1 MKIKLKGRQ
10 TKQDQIMKP
19 SALRSNKISALPI
32 AVLLWAVHIAALAQ
46 ILAPPFCGYYV
57 APCPDQSDPPG
68 CGDNGCTS
76 CNGVPIFW
84 VSSPY
89 TSLRLEDVP
98 LEWNPGT
105 GGRIAF
111 QLSYRQRGAIPEDA
125 TIFGLG
131 PNWSCSF
138 RAFVLDLGGS
148 PDLLRS
154 HRGGAGWITH
164 TNGATQYR
172 DGSILTSVTGGYQIE
187 YASGA
192 KDIFTH
198 SFASGTNT
206 YYFLSSRADPQGHTT
221 TYNYSATPGIAQLV
235 SLTDPDG
242 KTCTLYYEN
251 ATFTN
256 QITKVVDP
264 YSRTNLLRYDDQG
277 YLTNVV
283 DVFGLTNS
291 FTYDPAN
298 PGWITAM
305 TTPYG
310 STSFSYGG
318 VNVGSTDFYTGNNQ
332 VNRWL
337 QVTLPTGG
345 HHLYLYRQDCSAF
358 MASTYPSV
366 PVTTPFGNTLD
377 NLDQQNR
384 NSFHWDP
391 LQYSHLSTTDPTALT
406 SADYLIGR
414 LNHWLT
420 NAASP
425 DPSDTLS
432 LERAPSPDGST
443 SGQIT
448 WYDYDAKSLGNNYI
462 GTNSMPRFVALVL
475 PDGSPRYTLYVR
487 GAHSQVTT
495 VISRYSKTDGSLG
508 LRTNTFIYAANS
520 IDVLQEVGPNNE
532 QVVSNYFSVGN
543 TFHQP
548 DASYDALNQ
557 QTLYTYNANR
567 ELTGVLR
574 PSGLTTTNL
583 YFTSGSAV
591 NRLQTTIDLEISR
604 TNAFTY
610 ANDLVQSQTD
620 ERGLIITNFWDNLQR
635 LTGMA
640 YPDGSTVSNIYT
652 ALDQTAA
659 KDRLGYWSYSGFNP
673 LRQMVAATNANGVIT
688 RYGYCD
694 CGTLFAVTNGWNTPV
709 QQVTTFA
716 YDYQGN
722 RTYTYLPDA
731 TFTNWFN
738 SLAQIYQTGDGR
750 GTRFLSYNNQG
761 LLTNVSNVYGRER
774 ATIYDNEDRPLYVTD
789 DSGVTGTNAFDV
801 LGRPL
806 MRTYP
811 DGGREKFGYSARG
824 LIAYTNQIGASN
836 FFAYDPAG
844 RKIFETNADNQLI
857 QYYYDASGNLT
868 NLVDGK
874 GQSTKWNYDQ
884 FGRLTNKLDQA
895 GVQIL
900 VYSYDADGRLL
911 SRWSGAKG
919 TTYYTNDAVGNL
931 IFINYPSS
939 PDVTLQY
946 DALNRVTNMV
956 DGVGT
961 TLYTYTS
968 GGQLFTEDGPFA
980 SDTVTNTYVN
990 RLRTRLVLQQPTG
1003 LWTNGFIWDAAGR
1016 LTNVTSQAGSFAYQY
1031 AAPGPA
1037 LIQKLLLPNGAYITN
1052 TFDNVARLLTNKLN
1066 NSSQTTLD
1074 SYAYIYNPANQ
1085 RTNVTRADGSYYGF
1099 LYDKIGQLIVADSTV
1114 NTEDRGYFYDAAW
1127 NLNQRTNNGAVSW
1140 FSVDNKNETTDAA
1153 PLGTRTYDANGNLTQ
1168 AGDPTSIGVAYTY
1181 DDENRL
1187 IEVYTN
1193 YNPGVGPLVG
1203 GGATNGQTD
1212 FIYDGLGRL
1221 RERLEYVNG
1230 VFNSTTE
1237 YIYDGNRVIQERDV
1251 NNNPTVS
1258 YTRGSDLSG
1267 SLEGAGGIGGL
1278 LARSTGYPY
1287 SGNWTNHNYYF
1298 ADGNGNITYM
1308 INSSQAMVAS
1318 YRYDPFGNTISSSG
1332 GLSGANVY
1340 RFSSKEVHANSGM
1353 YYYLYRFYDPNLQRW
1368 LNRDPLGEP
1377 GFETV
1382 RKHTTP
1388 PFNFVGLAELSG
1400 SGLYTFVRNEPTIDY
1415 DALGLTS
1422 CEDTC
1427 WDNWKKE
1434 QIQNQKDTAKCIAV
1448 GYAFC
1453 AARKAPFACY
1463 FWVSVTCG
1471 DKAALEQVAMFA
1483 RLNGCLSGCPHPPG
1497 NHQCHGG
1504 WWNEN
1509 S

>member
-1 MKIKLKGRQ
+1 M
-10 TKQDQIMKP
+10 
-19 SALRSNKISALPI
+19 
-32 AVLLWAVHIAALAQ
+32 
-46 ILAPPFCGYYV
+46 PF
-57 APCPDQSDPPG
+57 
-68 CGDNGCTS
+68 
-76 CNGVPIFW
+76 FW
-84 VSSPY
+84 VSESAQN
-89 TSLRLEDVP
+89 LRLEDEP
-98 LEWNPGT
+98 FGSGYSPAT
-105 GGRIAF
+105 GPKPVF
-111 QLSYRQRGAIPEDA
+111 HLSYRQTGETPEESSYFSVG
-125 TIFGLG
+125 T
-131 PNWSCSF
+131 NWSCSF
-138 RAFVLDLGGS
+138 RAYVIDLTGGWV
-148 PDLLRS
+148 RM
-154 HRGGAGWITH
+154 HRGGAGWVDYQDGVPQFRESSMVRIVSPAQTYERDH
-164 TNGATQYR
+164 PDGAR
-172 DGSILTSVTGGYQIE
+172 
-187 YASGA
+187 
-192 KDIFTH
+192 DIFQTP
-198 SFASGTNT
+198 FTTGSGQVL
-206 YYFLSSRADPQGHTT
+206 YFLTQKIDPFGNAT
-221 TYNYSATPGIAQLV
+221 TYNYSTV
-235 SLTDPDG
+235 SGVLRLTSITDADG
-242 KTCTLYYEN
+242 KTSSLYYEN
-251 ATFTN
+251 AAFPN
-256 QITKVVDP
+256 RITKVVDP
-264 YSRTNLLRYDDQG
+264 FSRTNLLAYDDLG
-277 YLTNVV
+277 YLTNTT
-283 DVFGLTNS
+283 DVAGLSTS
-291 FTYDPAN
+291 FKYDAGN
-298 PGWITAM
+298 HRGWITNM
-305 TTPYG
+305 NTPYG
-310 STSFSYGG
+310 ATAFRYGG
-318 VNVGSTDFYTGNNQ
+318 VDADSDGYVNSGNF
-332 VNRWL
+332 VNRF
-337 QVTLPTGG
+337 VEITLPTGG
-345 HHLYLYRQDCSAF
+345 KHLYVFRLDCTAF
-358 MASTYPSV
+358 MPQTYSPV
-366 PVTTPFGNTLD
+366 PTTAPLPNTLD
-377 NLDQQNR
+377 NVDQYYR
-384 NSFHWDP
+384 NSFHWNP
-391 LQYSHLSTTDPTALT
+391 LQYAALSSAYLQSGDPNNLT
-406 SADYLIGR
+406 SADYMLGALR
-414 LNHWLT
+414 HWLM
-420 NAASP
+420 
-425 DPSDTLS
+425 DPNTFKPVPVLS

-443 SGQIT
+443 PGLLT
-448 WYDYDAKSLGNNYI
+448 WYDYDGKSAGNNYI
-462 GTNSMPRFVALVL
+462 GGSALHSLEARVL
-475 PDGSPRYTLYVR
+475 PDGTTSFQHLWRNSFGAVTNLIATYT
-487 GAHSQVTT
+487 APS
-495 VISRYSKTDGSLG
+495 GSVA
-508 LRTNTFIYAANS
+508 LRTNLIIFAANG
-520 IDVLQEVGPNNE
+520 IDLLQTIGPNQE
-532 QVVSNYFSVGN
+532 QVVSNYFAAGN
-543 TFHQP
+543 VYHQP

-557 QTLYTYNANR
+557 QTLYTYSANR
-567 ELTGVLR
+567 LLTSIQR

-583 YFTSGSAV
+583 YFTSGTAV

-604 TNAFTY
+604 TNAFTH
-610 ANDLVQSQTD
+610 ASGLVQSHTD
-620 ERGLIITNFWDNLQR
+620 ERGLVTTNFWDNLQR
-635 LTGMA
+635 LTGIR
-640 YPDGSTVSNIYT
+640 YPDSSTVSNIYT
-652 ALDQTAA
+652 ALDRTAA
-659 KDRLGYWSYSGFNP
+659 KDRLGYWSYFGFNP
-673 LRQMVAATNANGVIT
+673 LRQMVAATNANGVVA

-694 CGTLFAVTNGWNTPV
+694 CGALFAVTNAWNTPV

-1037 LIQKLLLPNGAYITN
+1037 LIQKLPLPNGAYITN